1 MKFYV
6 HILSPLV
13 PFKACRPERFF
24 CFCFFF
30 GALLAPGPHKERF
43 PMKLNWVRYRKMN
56 CRRNENMKVVLSAG
70 RSKNIVGV
78 VTTLHEIASL
88 GVGKCLCN

>member
-1 MKFYV
+1 M
-6 HILSPLV
+6 
-13 PFKACRPERFF
+13 FF
-24 CFCFFF
+24 VFFF